1 MHLVRHELIFKKRKK
16 ICLELVESSE
26 GRQDPHGL
34 FKEFFPTLARFP
46 FISQINNLYKKSR
59 KKKDNI
65 SKNKR
70 RKKNKEIMRRRKH
83 IRASMMKISVPLARY
98 WRDEF
103 INTMKNQL

>member
-1 MHLVRHELIFKKRKK
+1 MHLVRLELIFKKRKK

-59 KKKDNI
+59 KKKKI
-65 SKNKR
+65 TSQKIR
-70 RKKNKEIMRRRKH
+70 EERKIKK
-83 IRASMMKISVPLARY
+83 
-98 WRDEF
+98 
-103 INTMKNQL
+103 

>member
-1 MHLVRHELIFKKRKK
+1 MKRKK

-59 KKKDNI
+59 KKKI
-65 SKNKR
+65 TSQKIR
-70 RKKNKEIMRRRKH
+70 EERKIKKE
-83 IRASMMKISVPLARY
+83 
-98 WRDEF
+98 
-103 INTMKNQL
+103 

>member
-1 MHLVRHELIFKKRKK
+1 VRLELIFKKRKK

-59 KKKDNI
+59 KKKKI
-65 SKNKR
+65 TSQKIR
-70 RKKNKEIMRRRKH
+70 EERKIKK
-83 IRASMMKISVPLARY
+83 
-98 WRDEF
+98 
-103 INTMKNQL
+103 

>member
-1 MHLVRHELIFKKRKK
+1 MHLVRLELIFKKRKK

-59 KKKDNI
+59 KKKI
-65 SKNKR
+65 TSQKIR
-70 RKKNKEIMRRRKH
+70 EERKIKKE
-83 IRASMMKISVPLARY
+83 
-98 WRDEF
+98 
-103 INTMKNQL
+103 

>member
-1 MHLVRHELIFKKRKK
+1 VRHELIFKKRKK

-59 KKKDNI
+59 KKKI
-65 SKNKR
+65 TSQKIR
-70 RKKNKEIMRRRKH
+70 EEKKIKK
-83 IRASMMKISVPLARY
+83 
-98 WRDEF
+98 
-103 INTMKNQL
+103 

>member
-1 MHLVRHELIFKKRKK
+1 MHLVRLELIFKKRKK

-59 KKKDNI
+59 KKKI
-65 SKNKR
+65 TSQKIR
-70 RKKNKEIMRRRKH
+70 EEKKIKK
-83 IRASMMKISVPLARY
+83 
-98 WRDEF
+98 
-103 INTMKNQL
+103 

>member
-16 ICLELVESSE
+16 ICIELVESSE

-59 KKKDNI
+59 KKKI
-65 SKNKR
+65 TSQKIR
-70 RKKNKEIMRRRKH
+70 EERKIKKE
-83 IRASMMKISVPLARY
+83 
-98 WRDEF
+98 
-103 INTMKNQL
+103 

>member
-59 KKKDNI
+59 KKKI
-65 SKNKR
+65 TSKKIR
-70 RKKNKEIMRRRKH
+70 EERKIKKE
-83 IRASMMKISVPLARY
+83 
-98 WRDEF
+98 
-103 INTMKNQL
+103 

>member
-1 MHLVRHELIFKKRKK
+1 VRHELIFKKRKK

-59 KKKDNI
+59 KKKKI
-65 SKNKR
+65 TSQKIR
-70 RKKNKEIMRRRKH
+70 EERKIKK
-83 IRASMMKISVPLARY
+83 
-98 WRDEF
+98 
-103 INTMKNQL
+103 

>member
-59 KKKDNI
+59 KKKI
-65 SKNKR
+65 TSQKIR
-70 RKKNKEIMRRRKH
+70 EEKKIKK
-83 IRASMMKISVPLARY
+83 
-98 WRDEF
+98 
-103 INTMKNQL
+103 

>member
-59 KKKDNI
+59 KKKI
-65 SKNKR
+65 TSQKIR
-70 RKKNKEIMRRRKH
+70 EERKIKK
-83 IRASMMKISVPLARY
+83 
-98 WRDEF
+98 
-103 INTMKNQL
+103 

>member
-59 KKKDNI
+59 KKKI
-65 SKNKR
+65 TSQKIR
-70 RKKNKEIMRRRKH
+70 EERKIKKE
-83 IRASMMKISVPLARY
+83 
-98 WRDEF
+98 
-103 INTMKNQL
+103 

>member
-16 ICLELVESSE
+16 ICLELVESRE

-59 KKKDNI
+59 KKKKI
-65 SKNKR
+65 TSQKIR
-70 RKKNKEIMRRRKH
+70 EERKIKK
-83 IRASMMKISVPLARY
+83 
-98 WRDEF
+98 
-103 INTMKNQL
+103 